1 MLIDNA
7 MLVFIGK
14 NPEIMI
20 NRYIRARMKL
30 GKWHELRKSE
40 EI

>member
-1 MLIDNA
+1 MIKNA

-14 NPEIMI
+14 NPKRMI
-20 NRYIRARMKL
+20 NRYVRARMKL
-30 GKWHELRKSE
+30 GKWHELKKGE